1 MLKGRMRTIKRIH
14 FWPFYGVIIAL
25 VLLSELVDLRFLEF
39 IVKPLLMPGL
49 LFFLYLKTRG
59 AGEAIIPFTK
69 RIALGLLFS
78 WFGDILLM
86 FSGRGDLYFMGGL
99 VSFLLAHFFYIAAFL
114 YSIWNAGAPDSPCRA
129 PFLRRRPWSVV
140 PFVLLLFALYGYLYG
155 SLGTMR
161 VPVFIYAVTILTMA
175 ALSLNR
181 KGCVGERSFWP
192 IFIGSLLFVLSDAV
206 LAINKFADS
215 VPEAGFII
223 MSSYI
228 AAQCLIAEG
237 AVLEAGG
244 HHEQA
249 Q

>member
-1 MLKGRMRTIKRIH
+1 MRTIKRIH
-14 FWPFYGVIIAL
+14 FWPWYGTIIAL
-25 VLLSELVDLRFLEF
+25 ILLSELVKMRRLEL
-39 IVKPLLMPGL
+39 ILKPLLMPGL

-59 AGEAIIPFTK
+59 AGQAIIPFTK
-69 RIALGLLFS
+69 RIAFGLMFS

-86 FSGRGDLYFMGGL
+86 FSGKGEVYFMGGL
-99 VSFLLAHFFYIAAFL
+99 VSFLIAHFFYIAAYL
-114 YSIWNAGAPDSPCRA
+114 YSIWNAGEPESLCRA
-129 PFLRRRPWSVV
+129 PFLRRRPWAAV

-155 SLGTMR
+155 GLGHMR
-161 VPVFIYAVTILTMA
+161 LPVLIYAVTILTMA

-181 KGCVGERSFWP
+181 KGCVRERSFWP
-192 IFIGSLLFVLSDAV
+192 IFIGSLLFVVSDAA

-215 VPEAGFII
+215 LPEAGFIV

-237 AVLEAGG
+237 AVLEAAGT
-244 HHEQA
+244 HPEEA